1 MAINLNS
8 SSSDSET
15 PSNISAAEIPEKKN
29 KRRNYLLSG
38 AFLIVLMSLTF
49 YYIFKD
55 NSINDIWAM
64 LKNAKLSY
72 AIAGVLSM
80 LGFIVFQGIV
90 INLSAQCVKIKLT
103 LWEMMQYSFVSF
115 FYSGI
120 TPSAVGGQPMQFYH
134 MSRDKIS
141 APKATLILFVTNLT
155 YQIVI
160 VVLGLFMFIAKYSFV
175 AKVNSTV
182 IILFFLG
189 LSVNLFILLIIVGAL
204 LSENLLRK
212 VLNGC
217 VSFLCKIKIIKRPS
231 RARRSIE
238 VYLEEFKSGV
248 ELLKKNKGRFY
259 LILLSTSAHFLLY
272 HMIPFFV
279 YRALGFTGYSVFDF
293 VAISAILYV
302 GINMFPLP
310 GSVGAAESGFVI
322 LFGPLFGS
330 TILAAMLLTRFINF
344 YTMLLLSGGVSAYA
358 QLRKPYNLSRSR
370 GAEKHKARL

>member
-1 MAINLNS
+1 MALNINPS
-8 SSSDSET
+8 SPDGEASSEF
-15 PSNISAAEIPEKKN
+15 SAAEAPKKKSN
-29 KRRNYLLSG
+29 RRKYLFSG
-38 AFLIVLMSLTF
+38 AFLIVLTALTF
-49 YYIFKD
+49 YVIFKD
-55 NSINDIWAM
+55 SSINDIWTV
-64 LKNAKLSY
+64 LKNVKPSY

-80 LGFIVFQGIV
+80 LGFILFQGIV
-90 INLSAQCVKIKLT
+90 IDLSAQCVKIKLT
-103 LWEMMQYSFVSF
+103 PWEMMQYSFVSF

-160 VVLGLFMFIAKYSFV
+160 VVLGLVMFIAKYSFV
-175 AKVNSTV
+175 AEANNAV

-189 LSVNLFILLIIVGAL
+189 LSVNVFILLIIMGAL

-217 VSFLCKIKIIKRPS
+217 VSFLCKIKIVKRPS
-231 RARRSIE
+231 RARRSID

-272 HMIPFFV
+272 HIIPFFV
-279 YRALGFTGYSVFDF
+279 YRALGFTGYSMFDF
-293 VAISAILYV
+293 VVISAILYV
-302 GINMFPLP
+302 AINMFPLP

-344 YTMLLLSGGVSAYA
+344 YTMLLLSGGISAYA
-358 QLRKPYNLSRSR
+358 QLRKPYNLSRNHSV
-370 GAEKHKARL
+370 EKHKARF